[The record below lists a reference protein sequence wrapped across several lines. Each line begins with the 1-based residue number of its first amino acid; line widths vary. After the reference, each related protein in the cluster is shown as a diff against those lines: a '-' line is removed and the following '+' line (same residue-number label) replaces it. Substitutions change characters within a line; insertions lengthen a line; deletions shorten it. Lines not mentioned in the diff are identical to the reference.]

1 MAFGGG
7 KSRENKRS
15 NSCKGIQ
22 LRGKSKHKEI
32 DGKAKKKKKKSN
44 LLVDSYRLNQLCEG
58 VRYSSGQHS

>member
-7 KSRENKRS
+7 KSREKKRS
-15 NSCKGIQ
+15 NSCKSIQ

-32 DGKAKKKKKKSN
+32 DGKAKKKSN
-44 LLVDSYRLNQLCEG
+44 LLVDRYRLNQLCEG